1 MMDTVE
7 IACYCHL
14 AILHVRMREN
24 PNLSCR
30 AGRVF
35 CLGVLRLLEGEE
47 GTPVSDGSETG

>member
-1 MMDTVE
+1 MDTVE

-30 AGRVF
+30 AGRGF